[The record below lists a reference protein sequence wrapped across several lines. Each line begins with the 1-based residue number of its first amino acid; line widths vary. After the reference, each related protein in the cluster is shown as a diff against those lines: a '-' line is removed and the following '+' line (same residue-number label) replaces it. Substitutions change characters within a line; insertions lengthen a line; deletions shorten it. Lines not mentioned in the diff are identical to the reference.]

1 MKLAS
6 FAFCLL
12 LLHAHGAGDFDEL
25 LGQPLSMF
33 RDGAQGR
40 LGYALFAV
48 LLVIGALYT
57 AALVRAQRAGAAAAA
72 VLAILLLLVVA
83 ATPSGGSFHLFCSLV
98 LLLLLFGHCAL
109 LLYRAQSVWLVPH
122 LAVPAALAAA
132 TRCHSYGLWQKG
144 FVVYLLLAVAT
155 HHHLLGRGP
164 TSRASPPA
172 DPYVRRRGEPTRRRK
187 VYRLEAGR
195 EWARRD
201 VVRS

>member
-1 MKLAS
+1 
-6 FAFCLL
+6 
-12 LLHAHGAGDFDEL
+12 
-25 LGQPLSMF
+25 MF
-33 RDGAQGR
+33 RDGAQAP

-57 AALVRAQRAGAAAAA
+57 AALVRARRAGAAAAA

-83 ATPSGGSFHLFCSLV
+83 GTPSGGSFHLFCSLV

-109 LLYRAQSVWLVPH
+109 LLYQAQSVWLVPH

-144 FVVYLLLAVAT
+144 FVVYLLLAVAA

-164 TSRASPPA
+164 TSRAASPA
-172 DPYVRRRGEPTRRRK
+172 DPYVRRRGEPARRRK

-195 EWARRD
+195 EWARRN